1 MIDQYRPEVERLED
15 HLDELEK
22 AIFTAADSA
31 LMRRI
36 LEQKRDVSALRRIVT
51 PQRDVIARLA
61 RREFVDIST
70 AMSFRFRDV
79 HDHLV
84 RLSDDATIF
93 QDRMTGILDAHLSS
107 VSNRL
112 NEVMKVLT
120 VVSTIFMP
128 LTLMSGLWGMNIP
141 LPRLPGSDGD
151 QFWWLFGVM
160 IVVVVFMLGLFRRKR
175 WI

>member
-1 MIDQYRPEVERLED
+1 MVSIFIHRNGRTEGATSLDRAWLNPASGTFMWVDLASPSIPE
-15 HLDELEK
+15 
-22 AIFTAADSA
+22 S
-31 LMRRI
+31 
-36 LEQKRDVSALRRIVT
+36 

-79 HDHLV
+79 YDHLV

-93 QDRMTGILDAHLSS
+93 QDRITGVLDAHLSS

-128 LTLMSGLWGMNIP
+128 LTLMSGLWGKNIP
-141 LPRLPGSDGD
+141 LPRLPGRDGD
-151 QFWWLFGVM
+151 QFWWLFGLM
-160 IVVVVFMLGLFRRKR
+160 IVIVVLMLGLFRRKR